1 MRMNVSRYVFFGVV
15 IASSVSQLLATV
27 TVYNTT
33 DSWIFAGVYYYEDR
47 QDAELQSDM
56 IIIAPHGTGKLQE
69 PSISWAKDRY
79 LIFDTISLK
88 SVIPYLEFAAIGSK
102 RVRFAGD
109 YYVVEKDGRLKGYS
123 WLEYTIIKP
132 TQSTVKSTVSFIIDP
147 ITLRIIQNNPAFSEN
162 VYQTIPARVRIGNE
176 LVREERL
183 YLKKRLPKVQSAL
196 EKLLDRPLTDAYIPK
211 IALIGSGGGYRA
223 MLCTTGSLVG
233 ADAIGLLDATTYITA
248 LSGSTWA
255 VGPWMAGGLSIAQ
268 FKQELIGTIHTGISS
283 VTPAEMGLISDALLV
298 KAVQGQTLTLVD
310 LYGALL
316 ANRLLR
322 NFGDRRH
329 LVCLSQQVEWIKHGD
344 RPFPIYTAVDGRAS
358 VVKAPP
364 WYELTPYEVGSP
376 WLGLYVPTWG
386 FGRKFI
392 NGTSVDFAPEQ
403 DFGFLLGIFGS
414 AFALSLSDAW
424 KELEAEVENKMVR
437 AIIEL
442 LIEPV
447 HDKRASWGAVHNFSA
462 GMMASKIKNDR
473 NMRLVDAGLAY
484 NLPYAPVSGDRPE
497 RIADIMIFLDASK
510 EVVGG
515 KQLRNVEAYARQY
528 GRKFPII
535 DYEGIDE
542 RVISVFKDAT
552 DSSVPVVIYMP
563 RINDANLLSSYNDA
577 PGFKIPQGY
586 RADFNVET
594 CVQDEFCGT
603 SNFVYSAE
611 QAYQLTAVT
620 EFNMCAS
627 KQVMVDAINWVIEH
641 RK

>member
-1 MRMNVSRYVFFGVV
+1 MKLNRSLLFCAV
-15 IASSVSQLLATV
+15 IASGVSQLLATV

-33 DSWIFAGVYYYEDR
+33 DSWIFAGVYYYESR
-47 QDAELQSDM
+47 QNAELQSDM
-56 IIIAPHGTGKLQE
+56 IIIAPHGVGQLQE

-79 LIFDTISLK
+79 LIFDSASLK
-88 SVIPYLEFAAIGSK
+88 SVIPYSEFATLGSK

-109 YYVVEKDGRLKGYS
+109 YFVVEQDGRLKGYS

-132 TQSTVKSTVSFIIDP
+132 VQSTVKSTVSFIVDP
-147 ITLRIIQNNPAFSEN
+147 ITLRIIQNNPALLEN
-162 VYQTIPARVRIGNE
+162 VYQTIPAHVRVGNE
-176 LVREERL
+176 LAREERL
-183 YLKKRLPKVQSAL
+183 HLEKRLPKVRNAL
-196 EKLLDRPLTDAYIPK
+196 EKLLGRPLTDAYIPK

-268 FKQELIGTIHTGISS
+268 FKQELIGIIHTSISS
-283 VTPAEMGLISDALLV
+283 VTPAEMKLISDALLV

-310 LYGALL
+310 LFGALL

-322 NFGDRRH
+322 NFGERRH
-329 LVCLSQQVEWIKHGD
+329 LVSLSQQVEWIKNGD
-344 RPFPIYTAVDGRAS
+344 KPLPIYTAVDGRAS
-358 VVKAPP
+358 VVKAPH
-364 WYELTPYEVGSP
+364 WYEFTPYEVGSP

-386 FGRKFI
+386 LGRKFI
-392 NGTSVDFAPEQ
+392 NGVSVDFAPEQ

-414 AFALSLSDAW
+414 AFALSLSNVW
-424 KELEAEVENKMVR
+424 KELEAEVENTMVR
-437 AIIEL
+437 AIIEM

-447 HDKRASWGAVHNFSA
+447 HDKRASWGAVYNFSA
-462 GMMASKIKNDR
+462 GMAASKIKNDR
-473 NMRLVDAGLAY
+473 NIRLVDGGLAF

-510 EVVGG
+510 SVAGVE
-515 KQLRNVEAYARQY
+515 LRGVEAYARYQ
-528 GRKFPII
+528 GHKFPVI
-535 DYEGIDE
+535 DYTGIDK
-542 RVISVFKDAT
+542 RVISVFKNENDP
-552 DSSVPVVIYMP
+552 SVPVVIYMP
-563 RINDANLLSSYNDA
+563 RINDATLLARYKSV
-577 PGFKIPQGY
+577 PGLKIPQGY
-586 RADFNVET
+586 RADFNVDT

-603 SNFVYSAE
+603 LNFVYSAE

-620 EFNMCAS
+620 EFNMYSSRQAI
-627 KQVMVDAINWVIEH
+627 VDAITWVIEH